1 MGAYVTD
8 PVGVCNF
15 AAFGELRLADEKY
28 GTGAGNVLA
37 FRAGFSYFVGNKFIT
52 FVGVGS
58 GPNVS
63 CWNFK
68 KPIRGGLFSCCFL
81 GGVAKAEM

>member
-1 MGAYVTD
+1 MGANVAD
-8 PVGVCNF
+8 PFGLYNIL
-15 AAFGELRLADEKY
+15 AFGDLQLVDEKG
-28 GTGAGNVLA
+28 GTGAGDVIA

-63 CWNFK
+63 YWNFK
-68 KPIRGGLFSCCFL
+68 KSIRGGLFSCCFL